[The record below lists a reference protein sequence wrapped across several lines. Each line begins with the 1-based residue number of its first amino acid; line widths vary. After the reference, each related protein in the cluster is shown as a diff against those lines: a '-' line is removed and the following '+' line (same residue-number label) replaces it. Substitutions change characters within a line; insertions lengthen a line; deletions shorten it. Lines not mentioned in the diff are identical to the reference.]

1 MALRFYW
8 YILWYGIHHSVELIA
23 LLFIVVYAQELQRH
37 LSGSEIDL
45 TQQKSL
51 LSLEL
56 SNRDLIIEQLQAE
69 KQALD
74 DKYQHSGLQ
83 VGGATLGGRG

>member
-1 MALRFYW
+1 M
-8 YILWYGIHHSVELIA
+8 
-23 LLFIVVYAQELQRH
+23 
-37 LSGSEIDL
+37 DL
-45 TQQKSL
+45 NQQKSL

-74 DKYQHSGLQ
+74 DKYQHSCVQ
-83 VGGATLGGRG
+83 VGGAIIHQ